1 MTDRIL
7 LVEDDFAL
15 GDELFE
21 SLDEEGFEV
30 TWIKDGSEAYF
41 EAIEDYDLVVLDL
54 MLPGKHGFDVLKKYR
69 TQSDVPVIILTARQ
83 ETHDKLRGFELGG
96 DDYMTKPF
104 WPEEL
109 LARIRARLRRPV
121 MRRQADREFG
131 PLAIDFEAHT
141 VAVDGQPVDL
151 TPAEFDILAALARR
165 PGMAITRRQLVE
177 RALPEESEGTERTLD
192 VHISRIRK
200 KLGEAGKLVATVWG
214 IGYKLDHSAKRSEA

>member
-1 MTDRIL
+1 MTHKIL
-7 LVEDDFAL
+7 LIEDDFAL

-41 EAIEDYDLVVLDL
+41 EPVEEFDLVVLDL

-69 TQSDVPVIILTARQ
+69 TESDVPVIILTARR

-96 DDYMTKPF
+96 DDFMTKPF
-104 WPEEL
+104 LPEEL

-121 MRRQADREFG
+121 MRREADRELG
-131 PLAIDFEAHT
+131 PLSIDFDTRKVE
-141 VAVDGQPVDL
+141 VDGEPVEL
-151 TPAEFDILAALARR
+151 TAVEFEVLAALARR
-165 PGMAITRRQLVE
+165 PGMALSRRQLVE

-192 VHISRIRK
+192 VHVSRIRK
-200 KLGEAGKLVATVWG
+200 KLGEAGKLVQTVWG
-214 IGYKLDHSAKRSEA
+214 IGYKLAEDGS

>member
-1 MTDRIL
+1 MSQKIL

-15 GDELFE
+15 GDEIFE

-30 TWIKDGSEAYF
+30 TWIKDGSEAYR
-41 EAIEDYDLVVLDL
+41 ESAEDYDLVVLDL
-54 MLPGKHGFDVLKKYR
+54 MLPGKHGFDVLKKFR

-121 MRRQADREFG
+121 MKRQADREFG
-131 PLAIDFEAHT
+131 PLAIDFDSREVT
-141 VAVDGQPVDL
+141 VDGEPVEL
-151 TPAEFDILAALARR
+151 TPVEFDILAALARR

-200 KLGEAGKLVATVWG
+200 KLGPAGEHVATVWG
-214 IGYKLDHSAKRSEA
+214 IGYKLGQ

>member
-1 MTDRIL
+1 MPQKIL
-7 LVEDDFAL
+7 LIEDDFAL

-41 EAIEDYDLVVLDL
+41 EPIADYDLVVLDL

-69 TQSDVPVIILTARQ
+69 TESDVPVLILTARR

-96 DDYMTKPF
+96 DDFMTKPF
-104 WPEEL
+104 LPEEL

-121 MRRQADREFG
+121 MRRQADRELG
-131 PLAIDFEAHT
+131 PLSIDFDT
-141 VAVDGQPVDL
+141 RQVNVDGEPVEL
-151 TPAEFDILAALARR
+151 TAVEFDVLAALARR
-165 PGMAITRRQLVE
+165 PGMALSRRQLVE

-192 VHISRIRK
+192 VHVSRIRK
-200 KLGEAGKLVATVWG
+200 KLGDAGALVQTVWG
-214 IGYKLDHSAKRSEA
+214 IGYKLAEDDS

>member
-1 MTDRIL
+1 MTHKIL
-7 LVEDDFAL
+7 LIEDDFAL

-41 EAIEDYDLVVLDL
+41 EPIEEFDLVVLDL

-69 TQSDVPVIILTARQ
+69 TESDVPVIILTARR

-96 DDYMTKPF
+96 DDFMTKPF
-104 WPEEL
+104 LPEEL

-121 MRRQADREFG
+121 MRREADRELG
-131 PLAIDFEAHT
+131 PLSIDFDTRKVE
-141 VAVDGQPVDL
+141 VDGEPVEL
-151 TPAEFDILAALARR
+151 TAVEFEVLAALARR
-165 PGMAITRRQLVE
+165 PGMALSRRQLVE

-192 VHISRIRK
+192 VHVSRIRK
-200 KLGEAGKLVATVWG
+200 KLGEAGKLVQTVWG
-214 IGYKLDHSAKRSEA
+214 IGYKLAEDGS